1 MKTLRIAHRGDWRDA
16 PENSLAAMLAALRVP
31 ACDGLEFDVRAAR
44 DGTPVLLHDR
54 TLSRVQGHRAAVDE
68 LTAQE
73 LAAHGVPTL
82 AEVLAA
88 VPDEV
93 FLDVELKDDPGPAA
107 LDVLAAARGEE
118 LRNAVVSSFEPRTLE
133 RARDARPA
141 WPRWLNSERLDRSTI
156 RRAVDLGCR
165 AVSAELHAIDDRSI
179 RQARAVGLDVAAW
192 TARDVATFDRLAAL
206 GVIAVCV
213 EAAALDG

>member
-1 MKTLRIAHRGDWRDA
+1 VSTLRIAHRGDWRHA
-16 PENSLAAMLAALRVP
+16 PENSLEAMLAALRVP
-31 ACDGLEFDVRAAR
+31 ACDGLEFDVRAAG

-54 TLSRVQGHRAAVDE
+54 TLARVQGHRAAVGE
-68 LTAQE
+68 LTAPQ
-73 LAAHGVPTL
+73 LATHGIPTL

-88 VPDEV
+88 VPGDV

-118 LRNAVVSSFEPRTLE
+118 LRNAVVSSFEARTLE
-133 RARDARPA
+133 RAREARPA
-141 WPRWLNSERLDRSTI
+141 WPRWLNSERLDRATI
-156 RRAVDLGCR
+156 RRAVELGCR
-165 AVSAELHAIDDRSI
+165 AVSAELHAVDARSI
-179 RQARAVGLDVAAW
+179 AEARAAGLKIAAW
-192 TARDVATFDRLAAL
+192 TARDVATFDRLASL